1 MCVKHGEITKFYQKL
16 LNILIGKLKKNQKR
30 RKKNTV
36 VSIPLAKHSLKT
48 LRRFI
53 EITKS
58 MEDGAFSTLSNLD
71 NIVKDRNQ
79 KNKLYWEIKKKFN

>member
-16 LNILIGKLKKNQKR
+16 LNILIWKLKKNQKR
-30 RKKNTV
+30 RRKNTV
-36 VSIPLAKHSLKT
+36 VSIPQAKHSLKT

-58 MEDGAFSTLSNLD
+58 MEDGAFPTLSNLD
-71 NIVKDRNQ
+71 NIVKDRTQ
-79 KNKLYWEIKKKFN
+79 